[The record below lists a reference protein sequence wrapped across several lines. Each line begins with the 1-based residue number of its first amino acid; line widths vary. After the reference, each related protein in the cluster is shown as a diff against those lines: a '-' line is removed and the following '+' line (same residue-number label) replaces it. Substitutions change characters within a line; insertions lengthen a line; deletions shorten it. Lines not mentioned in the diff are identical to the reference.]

1 LFEHEAFE
9 LPSSTAPARIEGE
22 EGDAPKRPKGR
33 PRKAA
38 PEAIPTSTP
47 TPTASATLSVRG
59 LLTTALRLQ
68 RGAGTNQDLYDAGT
82 LRERAYMRSVRIEQL
97 GSAVVAELDEEFIDI
112 DVLLVDD
119 PDTQD
124 IYEWETYK

>member
-1 LFEHEAFE
+1 
-9 LPSSTAPARIEGE
+9 
-22 EGDAPKRPKGR
+22 
-33 PRKAA
+33 
-38 PEAIPTSTP
+38 
-47 TPTASATLSVRG
+47 
-59 LLTTALRLQ
+59 
-68 RGAGTNQDLYDAGT
+68 LYDAGT